1 MADPELDVALVVR
14 DLIDAE
20 WLGTVTKPETIRL
33 RTEDETGEATK
44 GVSASVGEYI
54 LVSETQERSEEW
66 ACGRNVLNF
75 DAACFVEFATNES
88 RARREE
94 VYRELR
100 RIARRNRDR
109 REAASHG
116 ATLGEWDTLD
126 VSTTVTDDETFGF
139 WAFNQTWQFGAELRT
154 PSYG

>member
-1 MADPELDVALVVR
+1 MADPDMDVARLVR

-20 WLGTVTKPETIRL
+20 WLPGLEKPETIRL
-33 RTEDETGEATK
+33 RTEDETGTPSK
-44 GVSASVGEYI
+44 GVSASTGEYI
-54 LVSETQERSEEW
+54 LVSETQERNEEW
-66 ACGRNVLNF
+66 TAGRNVLNF
-75 DAACFVEFATNES
+75 DNACFVEFATTGG

-94 VYRELR
+94 VHHELK

-116 ATLGEWDTLD
+116 GDLGDWDTLD
-126 VSTTVTDDETFGF
+126 VTTTVPDDETFGF
-139 WAFNQTWQFGAELRT
+139 WTLEMTWRFSADLRT

>member
-1 MADPELDVALVVR
+1 MADPDRDVARLTR

-20 WLGTVTKPETIRL
+20 WLPGLVKPDTIRL
-33 RTEDETGEATK
+33 RTEDEMGEATK

-54 LVSETQERSEEW
+54 LVSETQERSDEW
-66 ACGRNVLNF
+66 TAGRNCLNF
-75 DAACFVEFATNES
+75 DDACFLEFATNDS
-88 RARREE
+88 RDRREE
-94 VYRELR
+94 VFRELM

-116 ATLGEWDTLD
+116 DNLGEWDSLD
-126 VSTTVTDDETFGF
+126 VTTTIPDEGTFGF
-139 WAFNQTWQFGAELRT
+139 WVIEQTWSFSADLRT